1 MANINFP
8 STINQPTDGS
18 FSHTAAGITW
28 SWDGTT
34 WKCQGIN
41 LAYVLPTASATVKGG
56 IKIGSGLSIDGNGV
70 VTTASATPDL
80 NDLGDVSTAGVL
92 SGQILKY
99 NGSSWAPAADATGI
113 QSAAPEIEWTLT
125 ANGNSDYVFSGDGF
139 PTSANDPTLYLV
151 RGQTY
156 KFVNNTGGHPFR
168 VQSTPAQAGGGT
180 QYNSGVTNN
189 DAGDGT
195 TLTFLVPMDAPATL
209 YYQCTSHQAMTGT
222 IYVLDESG
230 GGGGGSGLEART
242 TAQATA
248 NNLANNSSTNITIAA
263 AKTYALHA
271 IQTSH
276 AAWVT
281 LYTDT
286 ASRTNDANRSETTDP
301 LPGAGVIAEIIT
313 SDGAKQRITPGT
325 IGYNDDG
332 TPSTNAYIKVVNK
345 SGSTANVT
353 VTLYFVKLEV

>member
-41 LAYVLPTASATVKGG
+41 LAYTLPTASSTVKGG
-56 IKIGSGLSIDGNGV
+56 IKVGNNLSIATDG
-70 VTTASATPDL
+70 TLAASSSVANL
-80 NDLGDVSTAGVL
+80 NDLSDVTTVGANSPN
-92 SGQILKY
+92 SGEVLKY
-99 NGSSWAPAADATGI
+99 NGSAWTPAAD
-113 QSAAPEIEWTLT
+113 
-125 ANGNSDYVFSGDGF
+125 
-139 PTSANDPTLYLV
+139 
-151 RGQTY
+151 
-156 KFVNNTGGHPFR
+156 
-168 VQSTPAQAGGGT
+168 
-180 QYNSGVTNN
+180 
-189 DAGDGT
+189 DAGT
-195 TLTFLVPMDAPATL
+195 TINTVNDI
-209 YYQCTSHQAMTGT
+209 GNVT
-222 IYVLDESG
+222 ITNAQNDDYLSWNGSAWVNGQIPSS
-230 GGGGGSGLEART
+230 SGLEART
-242 TAQATA
+242 TAQAVA
-248 NNLANNSSTNITIAA
+248 SNLNNASSADLTITA

-286 ASRTNDANRSETTDP
+286 TSRTNDAARNETTDP
-301 LPGAGVIAEIIT
+301 LPGAGVIAEVIT
-313 SDGAKQRITPGT
+313 SDGSKQRITPGT

-345 SGSTANVT
+345 SGNTANIT

>member
-18 FSHTAAGITW
+18 FSHTASGVTW

-56 IKIGSGLSIDGNGV
+56 IKVGNNLSIDGVTGV
-70 VTTASATPDL
+70 LSATSAVGNM
-80 NDLGDVSTAGVL
+80 NDLGDVDTTGVATNK
-92 SGQILKY
+92 ILKY
-99 NGSSWAPAADATGI
+99 NGSTWVVADDDTGVLT
-113 QSAAPEIEWTLT
+113 AAPEIEWTLT
-125 ANGNSDYVFSGDGF
+125 ANGSSDYIFAGDGF
-139 PTSANDPTLYLV
+139 PSPANDPTLYLV

-156 KFVNNTGGHPFR
+156 KFANNTGGHPFR
-168 VQSTPAQAGGGT
+168 IQSTTASGGGGT
-180 QYNSGVTNN
+180 AYNDGVTNQ
-189 DAGDGT
+189 DAAGGS
-195 TLTFLVPMDAPATL
+195 TLTFLVPMDAPDTL
-209 YYQCTSHQAMTGT
+209 YYQCTAHSSMFGT
-222 IYVLDESG
+222 INIVG
-230 GGGGGSGLEART
+230 GGGSASGLEART

-248 NNLANNSSTNITIAA
+248 AGLANGGNADITITA

-286 ASRTNDANRSETTDP
+286 TSRTNDAARNETTDP
-301 LPGAGVIAEIIT
+301 LPGAGVIAEVIT
-313 SDGAKQRITPGT
+313 SDGSKQRITPGT

-345 SGSTANVT
+345 SGGTQDIT

>member
-41 LAYVLPTASATVKGG
+41 LAYTLPTASATVKGG
-56 IKIGSGLSIDGNGV
+56 IKVGNNLSIDGVTGV
-70 VTTASATPDL
+70 LSATSSVANL
-80 NDLGDVSTAGVL
+80 NDLGDVST
-92 SGQILKY
+92 SGASSGEVLKY
-99 NGSSWAPAADATGI
+99 NGSSWAPAAD
-113 QSAAPEIEWTLT
+113 
-125 ANGNSDYVFSGDGF
+125 
-139 PTSANDPTLYLV
+139 
-151 RGQTY
+151 
-156 KFVNNTGGHPFR
+156 
-168 VQSTPAQAGGGT
+168 
-180 QYNSGVTNN
+180 
-189 DAGDGT
+189 DAGT
-195 TLTFLVPMDAPATL
+195 TINTL
-209 YYQCTSHQAMTGT
+209 NDIGNVTVTGAQPNDYLSWNGSAWVNGQ
-222 IYVLDESG
+222 ISSA
-230 GGGGGSGLEART
+230 SGLEART
-242 TAQATA
+242 TGQATA
-248 NNLANNSSTNITIAA
+248 SNLANSSSADLTITA

-286 ASRTNDANRSETTDP
+286 TSRTNDAARNETTDP
-301 LPGAGVIAEIIT
+301 LPGAGVIAEVIT
-313 SDGAKQRITPGT
+313 SDGSKQRITPGT

-345 SGSTANVT
+345 SGNTASIT

>member
-41 LAYVLPTASATVKGG
+41 LAYTLPTASATVKGG
-56 IKIGSGLSIDGNGV
+56 IKVGNNLSIDGVTGV
-70 VTTASATPDL
+70 LSATSSVANL
-80 NDLGDVSTAGVL
+80 NDLGDVST
-92 SGQILKY
+92 SGASSGEVLKY
-99 NGSSWAPAADATGI
+99 NGSSWAPAAD
-113 QSAAPEIEWTLT
+113 
-125 ANGNSDYVFSGDGF
+125 
-139 PTSANDPTLYLV
+139 
-151 RGQTY
+151 
-156 KFVNNTGGHPFR
+156 
-168 VQSTPAQAGGGT
+168 
-180 QYNSGVTNN
+180 
-189 DAGDGT
+189 DAGT
-195 TLTFLVPMDAPATL
+195 TINTL
-209 YYQCTSHQAMTGT
+209 NDIGNVTVTGAQPND
-222 IYVLDESG
+222 YLSWSG
-230 GGGGGSGLEART
+230 SAWVNGQIASASGLEART

-248 NNLANNSSTNITIAA
+248 TSLVNSGSADLTITA

-286 ASRTNDANRSETTDP
+286 TSRTNDAARNETTDP
-301 LPGAGVIAEIIT
+301 LPGAGVIAEVIT
-313 SDGAKQRITPGT
+313 SDGSKQRITPGT

-345 SGSTANVT
+345 SGGTQDIT
-353 VTLYFVKLEV
+353 VTLHFVKLEV

>member
-18 FSHTAAGITW
+18 FSHTASGITW

-56 IKIGSGLSIDGNGV
+56 IKVGNNLAIDGVTGV
-70 VTTASATPDL
+70 LSATSAVGNM
-80 NDLGDVSTAGVL
+80 NDLGDVDTTGVTNDK
-92 SGQILKY
+92 ILKY
-99 NGSSWAPAADATGI
+99 NGNAWVVADDAAGTTISVLNDV
-113 QSAAPEIEWTLT
+113 
-125 ANGNSDYVFSGDGF
+125 GNVSI
-139 PTSANDPTLYLV
+139 TN
-151 RGQTY
+151 
-156 KFVNNTGGHPFR
+156 
-168 VQSTPAQAGGGT
+168 AQ
-180 QYNSGVTNN
+180 NN
-189 DAGDGT
+189 D
-195 TLTFLVPMDAPATL
+195 TLSWNGSAWVNGAA
-209 YYQCTSHQAMTGT
+209 SSA
-222 IYVLDESG
+222 
-230 GGGGGSGLEART
+230 SGLEART
-242 TAQATA
+242 TGQATA
-248 NNLANNSSTNITIAA
+248 AGLANGGNADLTITA

-286 ASRTNDANRSETTDP
+286 TSRTNDAARNETTDP
-301 LPGAGVIAEIIT
+301 LPGAGVIAEVIT
-313 SDGAKQRITPGT
+313 SDGGKQRITPGT

-332 TPSTNAYIKVVNK
+332 TPTTNAYIKVVNK
-345 SGSTANVT
+345 SGGTQDIT

>member
-8 STINQPTDGS
+8 STISQPTDGS

-41 LAYVLPTASATVKGG
+41 LAYTLPTASATVKGG
-56 IKIGSGLSIDGNGV
+56 IKVGNNLSINSSTGV
-70 VTTASATPDL
+70 LSATSSVGNL
-80 NDLGDVSTAGVL
+80 NDLGDVSTVGAS
-92 SGQILKY
+92 SGEILKY
-99 NGSSWAPAADATGI
+99 NGSSWAPAADDTGV

-125 ANGNSDYVFSGDGF
+125 ANGSSDYIFAGDGF
-139 PTSANDPTLYLV
+139 PSPANDPTLYLV

-156 KFVNNTGGHPFR
+156 KFANNTGGHPFR
-168 VQSTPAQAGGGT
+168 VQSTVAQAGGGT
-180 QYNSGVTNN
+180 AYNDGVTNQ
-189 DAGDGT
+189 DAAGGS
-195 TLTFLVPMDAPATL
+195 TLTFLVPMDAPDTL
-209 YYQCTSHQAMTGT
+209 YYQCTAHPAMTGT
-222 IYVLDESG
+222 INVLSSG
-230 GGGGGSGLEART
+230 GGAASGLEART
-242 TAQATA
+242 TGQATTA
-248 NNLANNSSTNITIAA
+248 ILPNEGNADLTITA

-286 ASRTNDANRSETTDP
+286 TSRTNDAARNETTDP
-301 LPGAGVIAEIIT
+301 LPGAGVIAEVIT
-313 SDGAKQRITPGT
+313 SDGSKQRITPGT

-345 SGSTANVT
+345 SGSTANIT
-353 VTLYFVKLEV
+353 VTLHYVKLEV